1 MDHKQIWVGIP
12 PPKKKCPFRLGI
24 WDRPNT
30 WFPGPTRVRIQNDTS
45 IGSSVSAGIAVVIN
59 RQTTHTQLPI
69 RRIAMRPNNNKIV
82 RSNLGTGRIAGEDFF
97 AGRNERNALHRTLG
111 IIAEIISLRRTIN
124 STENPHGFQ
133 WSGRPPPK
141 KTLSFEGIWTS
152 I

>member
-12 PPKKKCPFRLGI
+12 PKSAHSGWGFGTDLIHGSLG
-24 WDRPNT
+24 P
-30 WFPGPTRVRIQNDTS
+30 PECVSKMTS

-69 RRIAMRPNNNKIV
+69 RRIAMWPNNNKIV

-141 KTLSFEGIWTS
+141 KPSFEGIWTS